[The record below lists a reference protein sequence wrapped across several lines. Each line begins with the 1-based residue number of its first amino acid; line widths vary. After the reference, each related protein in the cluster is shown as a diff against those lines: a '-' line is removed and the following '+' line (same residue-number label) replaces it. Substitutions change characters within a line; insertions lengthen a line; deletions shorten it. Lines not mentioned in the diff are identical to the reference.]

1 MQLKKNVYL
10 CIQFKHKPKN
20 MNKKISNKFILNFVK
35 NSFHRVESFFSAGDE
50 DVVFTED
57 SKCFSI
63 KEVEIFETGTLI
75 KVLNNTLTEDMVMSM
90 MVDPDTG
97 EKVVWL

>member
-1 MQLKKNVYL
+1 
-10 CIQFKHKPKN
+10 
-20 MNKKISNKFILNFVK
+20 MNKKMSNKFIINFVK
-35 NSFHRVESFFSAGDE
+35 NSFHKVESFFSVGNE

-57 SKCFSI
+57 SKCFPI

-75 KVLNNTLTEDMVMSM
+75 KVLNKTLTEDMVMSM

-97 EKVVWL
+97 EKISW